1 MRRNSSERR
10 LKVCNQYQYHYCS
23 DDKRPNYLLA
33 LSAFIRSIFYNF
45 PLLCIAGNLEPYYDD
60 EGEPIV
66 DTDEIDSEEEI
77 IMIGNKTSRDYE
89 YHD

>member
-1 MRRNSSERR
+1 MSKCGGIFNFF
-10 LKVCNQYQYHYCS
+10 
-23 DDKRPNYLLA
+23 PP
-33 LSAFIRSIFYNF
+33 RSLHWPTHSFF
-45 PLLCIAGNLEPYYDD
+45 FEFIAGQLEPYYDD

-77 IMIGNKTSRDYE
+77 IMIGNKASRDYD